1 VRNAR
6 ALSFSCSPSLSLPFR
21 VSRSDAKIAIK
32 TTTTQQRR
40 KRWQPCCRC
49 TSNTQPPT
57 VFTEIKYKRKQENPN
72 SCFFLDKDG
81 FSTLLPCP
89 SATPAHSPSPSPSFF
104 SLRSC
109 FGDFWPC
116 TRFPLPIPFAHHQQH
131 RSIVFVYFARITAL
145 QSEFV
150 GKQLH
155 IHTAT
160 VVTRKH

>member
-1 VRNAR
+1 MFGN
-6 ALSFSCSPSLSLPFR
+6 SNKNNN
-21 VSRSDAKIAIK
+21 DATAPQKVA
-32 TTTTQQRR
+32 
-40 KRWQPCCRC
+40 
-49 TSNTQPPT
+49 
-57 VFTEIKYKRKQENPN
+57 
-72 SCFFLDKDG
+72 
-81 FSTLLPCP
+81 TLLPL
-89 SATPAHSPSPSPSFF
+89 HF
-104 SLRSC
+104 